1 MAPKP
6 VQMDVILLLGQSNM
20 AGRGSVDGV
29 TESLGPSV
37 HRWNAAGS
45 WELASEP
52 CHKDIDVLK
61 ADR

>member
-1 MAPKP
+1 
-6 VQMDVILLLGQSNM
+6 MDVILLLGQSNM